1 MLMSAFQE
9 LCVELGIPLAEDK
22 RNGPTTTIIFLCL
35 EIDTIL
41 MLVRITIL
49 MLVRIPEDKLIK
61 LKESLLL
68 FISRAITSVKS
79 IHS

>member
-41 MLVRITIL
+41 MLVRI
-49 MLVRIPEDKLIK
+49 PEDKLIK